1 MTKTYFDIDT
11 VTVDLSQIGGL
22 SNHMMG
28 IKEIVSSTVSIY
40 NCTTNSSVVG
50 NFTLTVNATDI
61 QGNSN
66 TSVSIPLTVTS
77 DDITPP
83 VITSPTATPSSIPA
97 DGTTTSTLSVT
108 VTDNVGVAS
117 VTVDL
122 SALGGSA
129 TTTMTQ
135 VGTTDVY
142 RVNTTASILTSTGTK
157 SLTVTATD
165 SSANTAT
172 SSISLTVSEIPDTF
186 APIVTNPTATPSA
199 IYANEIA
206 ISQLSV
212 TVTDNVGVASVT
224 VDLSALGGSATTTM
238 TQVGTTEVYSVTTN
252 AATSTTPGSYSL
264 TVTATDSS
272 ANANTSV
279 SISLTVNAVPASTTS
294 LSIENPTASR
304 AQNFTARISMS
315 ATVDGWYVV
324 VVSGTESG
332 GESIAGVG
340 TVYLA
345 AGQSVTDMPILVH
358 IPSQATAGT
367 YTLYAGAYAMDDYP
381 TNLGNIIEHEGP
393 VTVTVA

>member
-1 MTKTYFDIDT
+1 
-11 VTVDLSQIGGL
+11 
-22 SNHMMG
+22 MMG

-50 NFTLTVNATDI
+50 NFSLTVNATDI

-66 TSVSIPLTVTS
+66 KSVSIPLTVTS

-83 VITSPTATPSSIPA
+83 VITSPTATPSSIPP
-97 DGTTTSTLSVT
+97 DGTTTSQLSVT
-108 VTDNVGVAS
+108 VTDNVGIAS

-129 TTTMTQ
+129 TTTMTR

-142 RVNTTASILTSTGTK
+142 R
-157 SLTVTATD
+157 
-165 SSANTAT
+165 
-172 SSISLTVSEIPDTF
+172 
-186 APIVTNPTATPSA
+186 
-199 IYANEIA
+199 
-206 ISQLSV
+206 
-212 TVTDNVGVASVT
+212 
-224 VDLSALGGSATTTM
+224 
-238 TQVGTTEVYSVTTN
+238 VTTN

-279 SISLTVNAVPASTTS
+279 SIPLTVKAVPASTTS
-294 LSIENPTASR
+294 FSIENPTASR
-304 AQNFTARISMS
+304 AQNFTARISMN

-345 AGQSVTDMPILVH
+345 AGQSVTDMPIIVH

-381 TNLGNIIEHEGP
+381 ANLGNIIEHEGP